1 MLDIT
6 DANYVRAKKILKN
19 FEEIIMV
26 IWSKQY
32 IIVR

>member
-26 IWSKQY
+26 YMVKAIHY
-32 IIVR
+32 C